1 MILND
6 SWGSFKIINYFSSK
20 SGNQFLGKHICIHA
34 GSNISY
40 QVHAHL
46 DVVGTFVNVTGKLV
60 LDGKVTD
67 IKNGDVVYIRKGQKH
82 AVKALTDLHF
92 VEVQMGDRL
101 IEEDIERIKW
111 SWK

>member
-82 AVKALTDLHF
+82 AVRALTDLDF
-92 VEVQMGDRL
+92 IEVQIGEYLQENDIKRFNL
-101 IEEDIERIKW
+101 IW
-111 SWK
+111 